1 MDVSA
6 DVSLRAE
13 RLNLLCRLSEL
24 AHYSPT
30 LCYAECA
37 CAFID
42 EHAVGA
48 VGFRFV
54 YVRR

>member
-37 CAFID
+37 CAFIL
-42 EHAVGA
+42 H
-48 VGFRFV
+48 
-54 YVRR
+54 